1 MIINI
6 AGGNSAN
13 YPNNNFNHQNIA
25 TTTVKSRLL
34 NNQSTDMTDS
44 QKQLLSAKR

>member
-13 YPNNNFNHQNIA
+13 FPNNNFNQNVA